1 MHFRL
6 MLYAD
11 VQNYSILENLAW
23 NANTV
28 KLNFGM
34 KKEQKNVI
42 PQRKFNSHCVAK
54 RESGTSAIK

>member
-1 MHFRL
+1 
-6 MLYAD
+6 MLLFCND

-34 KKEQKNVI
+34 KKEQKNVT
-42 PQRKFNSHCVAK
+42 PQRKLNSHCVVK
-54 RESGTSAIK
+54 RESPNSTIKKTT

>member
-28 KLNFGM
+28 KLNCGM
-34 KKEQKNVI
+34 KKEQKKVTHK
-42 PQRKFNSHCVAK
+42 RKFNSHCVVK
-54 RESGTSAIK
+54 REKSKFHY